1 MTSGNE
7 NEGASGV
14 TPENKEIVLRIATEI
29 IEPALQKAFADA
41 KKEASPQEII
51 SALANCY
58 GGLLVDLMGRKAA
71 AAFLQGHAVHIASRE
86 EEALSS

>member
-14 TPENKEIVLRIATEI
+14 TPENKETVLRIATEI

-41 KKEASPQEII
+41 KKKP
-51 SALANCY
+51 ALKRS
-58 GGLLVDLMGRKAA
+58 LVH
-71 AAFLQGHAVHIASRE
+71 LQIVMVVY
-86 EEALSS
+86 